1 MQEDEAR
8 RRSQISQ
15 EEDDLQRALRLS
27 EEDEAK
33 RKRDL
38 ESSNANA
45 LFDDS
50 LNM

>member
-27 EEDEAK
+27 EE
-33 RKRDL
+33 
-38 ESSNANA
+38 S
-45 LFDDS
+45 
-50 LNM
+50 